1 VTFAADAEMVNV
13 VMPVTASREGHPMK
27 ISEILRSKGGE
38 VATIKPDAKVRQLLA
53 LLAEHNIGAVVVSS
67 DGSGIEGIVS
77 ERDVVRRL
85 HERGAE
91 LLDAPVSSIMT
102 TKVRTCALGD
112 KVEGLRQVMTEHRIR
127 HVPVVDDGKLT
138 GIVSIGDVVKSA
150 IAELETER
158 EQLVDYISR

>member
-1 VTFAADAEMVNV
+1 M
-13 VMPVTASREGHPMK
+13 R
-27 ISEILRSKGGE
+27 ISEILRRKGGD
-38 VATIKPDAKVRQLLA
+38 VATIEPGTEVRQLLA

-67 DGSGIEGIVS
+67 DGAAIEGIVS

-85 HERGAE
+85 NEHGAG
-91 LLDAPVSSIMT
+91 LLDEPVSSIMT
-102 TKVRTCALGD
+102 ATVRTCAPGD
-112 KVEGLRQVMTEHRIR
+112 NVEDLRATMTEHRIR
-127 HVPVVDDGKLT
+127 HVPVTRDGKLV